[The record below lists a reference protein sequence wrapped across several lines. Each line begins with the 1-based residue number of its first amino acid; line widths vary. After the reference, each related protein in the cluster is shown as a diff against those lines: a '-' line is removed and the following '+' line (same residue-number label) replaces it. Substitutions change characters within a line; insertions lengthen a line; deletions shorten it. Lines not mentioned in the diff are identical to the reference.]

1 VRDLAKTD
9 GRVAAEH
16 WFVETLKSQSGT
28 VPTDL
33 SGAVLFT
40 GKGEKLTLVSTG
52 SGAAG
57 SLTYYIA
64 PERRRV
70 AARLIDTLPRGYEYP
85 RREENRAFLVGLA
98 LTLTAAQA
106 GATTSSSAS
115 EATKVRAVL
124 ATQTRLFNQQR
135 WRPLYRTLAPR
146 VRSRCPYRRFVD
158 EVGLARVVAGR
169 MALHNIVVHV
179 AGRRASATYTQLAGG
194 KVVAVMTVKN
204 PDKFV
209 RIGDRWFDDL
219 DYGSPCSDG

>member
-85 RREENRAFLVGLA
+85 RREENRVPRRP
-98 LTLTAAQA
+98 
-106 GATTSSSAS
+106 
-115 EATKVRAVL
+115 RAH
-124 ATQTRLFNQQR
+124 AHG
-135 WRPLYRTLAPR
+135 RP
-146 VRSRCPYRRFVD
+146 SRCDHLQFS
-158 EVGLARVVAGR
+158 E
-169 MALHNIVVHV
+169 
-179 AGRRASATYTQLAGG
+179 
-194 KVVAVMTVKN
+194 
-204 PDKFV
+204 
-209 RIGDRWFDDL
+209 
-219 DYGSPCSDG
+219 